1 MKQVSFCV
9 PTTTNKR
16 DWKSAEET
24 YLYQILFNEIEK
36 FTPNGWEI
44 TCYVGYDNDDKI
56 WSNLDERMKCNAT
69 FMNFKIEWIEFESSK
84 VKGKPTWIWNGLAE
98 QAIKDGFEYLKLL
111 GDDIRLPRDRG
122 WLGCFVNKLK
132 KNGNIGWVAGYSN
145 NDQIPTQFLVHKTHY
160 EIFDFI
166 YPPQIHAWFCDN
178 WLASIYPK
186 KWAQWLK
193 SFPLYNVGGDPRYT
207 PKDDSKLCEMLLR
220 RHRPQ
225 LNRFLQ
231 QMNER

>member
-1 MKQVSFCV
+1 MKQIAFCV
-9 PTTTNKR
+9 PSTCNKR

-36 FTPNGWEI
+36 FTPNECEI

-56 WSNLDERMKCNAT
+56 WSSVDERMKCNAT
-69 FMNFKIEWIEFESSK
+69 FMNFKIEWIEFDSSK

-122 WLGCFVNKLK
+122 WLGAFVNKLK
-132 KNGNIGWVAGYSN
+132 KNRNIGWVAGYSN
-145 NDQIPTQFLVHKTHY
+145 NDQIPTQFLVHKNHID
-160 EIFDFI
+160 IFGWA
-166 YPPQIHAWFCDN
+166 YPPEIPNWTCDDF
-178 WLASIYPK
+178 LYQVYPD
-186 KWAQWLK
+186 KWRIWLK
-193 SFPLYNVGGDPRYT
+193 SFPLYNVGGEPRYEVEFN
-207 PKDDSKLCEMLLR
+207 PKFLQAILR
-220 RHRPQ
+220 RYRPR

-231 QMNER
+231 QIDK